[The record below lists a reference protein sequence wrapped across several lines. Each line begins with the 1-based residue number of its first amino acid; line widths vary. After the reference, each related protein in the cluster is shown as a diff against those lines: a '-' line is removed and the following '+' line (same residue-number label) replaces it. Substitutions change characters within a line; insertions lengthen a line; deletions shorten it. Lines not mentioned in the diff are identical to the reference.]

1 MAVNI
6 RIELDSP
13 GIDRFLKSD
22 EVQADIARRAA
33 AIARAAGPGMHST
46 TYRGRDRV
54 VGQVWTGTIGARLA
68 EAENRDLTRA
78 LDAGRG

>member
-1 MAVNI
+1 MAVII

-22 EVQADIARRAA
+22 QVQADIARRAG
-33 AIARAAGPGMHST
+33 AIARAAGPGMHAR

-54 VGQVWTGTIGARLA
+54 VGQVWTGTIAARLA
-68 EAENRDLTRA
+68 EAQDRSLTRS
-78 LDAGRG
+78 LDAGRD